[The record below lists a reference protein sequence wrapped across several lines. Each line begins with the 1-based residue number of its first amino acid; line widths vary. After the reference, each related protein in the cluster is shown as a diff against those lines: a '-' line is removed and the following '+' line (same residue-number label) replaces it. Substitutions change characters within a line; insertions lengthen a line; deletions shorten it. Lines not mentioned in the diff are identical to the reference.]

1 MGGVG
6 KTTLM
11 KQVAEQA
18 KQEKLFTTEVYIDV
32 SWTRDSEKHQ
42 QGIAKIQ
49 QQIADMLGLE
59 FKRKDEST
67 RAVELKT
74 RLKETE
80 CKVALTSRDLH
91 ILNNDMDAEKC
102 FRIQQLTEEEAWSLF
117 NMTIGGSLEKNLEL
131 RPIAMKVVEECE
143 GLPIAIVTIAKALKG
158 GNLTVWKNALEEL
171 RASAPPNIRGV
182 NKNVSSCLEWSYK
195 RLISVEV
202 KSLLLFCG
210 LLGDGDISL
219 DDSLKYGMGLDLF
232 DNIDSLEQAGDR
244 VVGLVK
250 ILKTSSLLLDALAD
264 GHYYK
269 IKKLFYYMLEI

>member
-1 MGGVG
+1 MKEVG
-6 KTTLM
+6 
-11 KQVAEQA
+11 
-18 KQEKLFTTEVYIDV
+18 IPC
-32 SWTRDSEKHQ
+32 
-42 QGIAKIQ
+42 
-49 QQIADMLGLE
+49 
-59 FKRKDEST
+59 KDDQ
-67 RAVELKT
+67 
-74 RLKETE
+74 TE

-210 LLGDGDISL
+210 LLGDDDISL